1 MGIKYH
7 LQPTNNSKGIGNL
20 DREYKHCAETCT
32 VTNELVKCLVTGRAH
47 RRGVKNLATGQ
58 LYLCTDESV
67 RSSRLFHQKIRAFSE
82 IIPFVTKFRE
92 EAIHRASDDVH
103 RFFHNLITLNAQTI
117 QAIYRLVPQDDFNQ
131 KNRESLIRTVSKKL
145 LASPDQTTS
154 LMIDIL
160 KNANLEKTEF
170 AVYEKLVE
178 KEPIRSSYYPIH
190 KIFML
195 VLNTYWDALKEK
207 EVHVLTGKCTERVF
221 VDYDIIAASLVHLL
235 DNTTKY
241 ILPRTQL
248 RISFETRSDTVSLV
262 MDMVSLR
269 IHPNEIDKIFRE
281 GFSGDEPK
289 KIHRHGEGRGL
300 YLVDR
305 LLALTNSALKIE
317 PDVDAKRRVN
327 QMGIDFENNVFRL
340 SMPRSP

>member
-1 MGIKYH
+1 M
-7 LQPTNNSKGIGNL
+7 SSGN
-20 DREYKHCAETCT
+20 
-32 VTNELVKCLVTGRAH
+32 
-47 RRGVKNLATGQ
+47 
-58 LYLCTDESV
+58 LYLCTDEAI
-67 RSSRLFHQKIRAFSE
+67 RSSRLFRQKIRAFSE
-82 IIPFVTKFRE
+82 VIPFVTQFQE

-131 KNRESLIRTVSKKL
+131 KNRDSLIRTVSKKL

-154 LMIDIL
+154 LMIDIV

-178 KEPIRSSYYPIH
+178 QEPIRPSHYPIH
-190 KIFML
+190 KVFML

-207 EVHVLTGKCTERVF
+207 EVRVRTGRCNERVV
-221 VDYDIIAASLVHLL
+221 VDYDIITASLVHLL
-235 DNTTKY
+235 DNATKY

-248 RISFETRSDTVSLV
+248 HVFFEATSDSVSLV

-269 IHPNEIDKIFRE
+269 IHPNEIDRIFRE
-281 GFSGDEPK
+281 GFSGEEPK
-289 KIHRHGEGRGL
+289 KIGRHGEGRGL

-327 QMGIDFENNVFRL
+327 KMGVEFENNVFRL
-340 SMPRSP
+340 SMPRA